1 MTTCDED
8 AALQGWLSGTNSR
21 IKTKKTTVIMGLH
34 VTSAYADIWCK
45 YMNVD
50 EEDSKRG
57 EDVKATVGPERATLT
72 GSCID
77 RGFLCRNWSILGIT
91 NDEPFELSSQVGDSC
106 HDGFISDA
114 SS

>member
-1 MTTCDED
+1 M
-8 AALQGWLSGTNSR
+8 R
-21 IKTKKTTVIMGLH
+21 LH

-57 EDVKATVGPERATLT
+57 EDVKAAVGPERATLT

-77 RGFLCRNWSILGIT
+77 RGFLCRNWLILGIT
-91 NDEPFELSSQVGDSC
+91 NDEPLELSSQVGDWC
-106 HDGFISDA
+106 HDSGISDA
-114 SS
+114 PP